1 MSNADKRMYG
11 ALLGLA
17 FALIGAGLM
26 WGWAGTFLVGG
37 ALVYQG
43 IRL

>member
-1 MSNADKRMYG
+1 MSHADKRMYG
-11 ALLGLA
+11 ALIGLLCA
-17 FALIGAGLM
+17 MVGAGLL
-26 WGWAGTFLVGG
+26 WGWAGACFVGG